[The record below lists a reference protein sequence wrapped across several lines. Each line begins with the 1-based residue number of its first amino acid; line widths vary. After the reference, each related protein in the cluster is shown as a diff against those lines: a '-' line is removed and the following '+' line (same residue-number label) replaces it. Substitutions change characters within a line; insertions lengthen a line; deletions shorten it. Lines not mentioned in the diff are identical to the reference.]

1 VEKVVGDAGKVV
13 GDAGQVVHGQVVHG
27 QVVDG
32 PVVDGPE
39 GIVRFQPGEP
49 ILHLSLPVRDLE
61 ESRRFYVDLL
71 GCELGRVRGRFLDV
85 FFFGCQ
91 VTLHERPA
99 ELLAPEQQGVRHFGV
114 TLAEDRWGELVD
126 RLRASGTPFLR
137 EPATD
142 YVGTP
147 REQRKAMVADPSG
160 NAIELKTY
168 KDPGSALVD

>member
-1 VEKVVGDAGKVV
+1 VE
-13 GDAGQVVHGQVVHG
+13 
-27 QVVDG
+27 
-32 PVVDGPE
+32 
-39 GIVRFQPGEP
+39 FQPGEP

-71 GCELGRVRGRFLDV
+71 GCEPGRVRDGFLDV

-99 ELLAPEQQGVRHFGV
+99 ELLAPEQRGVRHFGV
-114 TLAEDRWGELVD
+114 TLAEDLWRDLVD
-126 RLRASGTPFLR
+126 RLRAGGTPFLR

-147 REQRKAMVADPSG
+147 REQLKAMVADPSG

-168 KDPGSALVD
+168 KDPGSALED